1 MATIKD
7 FLEALASDEGL
18 AASFEETPVGVMVQH
33 HLDAGQ
39 RRLIMDGTIAEIR
52 EQVERDLQAEG
63 LSHAVYVIRMK
74 MG

>member
-33 HLDAGQ
+33 NLDAGQ

-52 EQVERDLQAEG
+52 EQVERDLQAEDSSG
-63 LSHAVYVIRMK
+63 AVYVIRMK

>member
-1 MATIKD
+1 VATIKD

-33 HLDAGQ
+33 NLDAGQ

-52 EQVERDLQAEG
+52 EQVERDLQAEDSSG
-63 LSHAVYVIRMK
+63 AVYVIRMK